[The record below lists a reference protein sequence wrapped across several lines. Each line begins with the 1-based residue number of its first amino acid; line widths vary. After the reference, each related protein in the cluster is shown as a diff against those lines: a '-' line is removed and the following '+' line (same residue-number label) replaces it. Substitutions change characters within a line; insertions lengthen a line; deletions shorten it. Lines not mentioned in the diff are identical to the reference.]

1 MKSGKK
7 KVLKM
12 LVMSALMAGIS
23 ATAMAAVGVVQ
34 GPTPID
40 QGMANKAEDFTIYND
55 KEMSSQYSDYKKKVS
70 EWEEKLKDIEDSY
83 YKKFAKMESALSKLQ
98 SQAYLESK
106 RLDRYN
112 TEEI

>member
-1 MKSGKK
+1 MAAIANDPDTVMEYFQTLSQNLYDALSDK
-7 KVLKM
+7 
-12 LVMSALMAGIS
+12 MSATSLSS
-23 ATAMAAVGVVQ
+23 A
-34 GPTPID
+34 
-40 QGMANKAEDFTIYND
+40 FTIYND

-83 YKKFAKMESALSKLQ
+83 YKKFAKWRVLFPNCSRRHHSF
-98 SQAYLESK
+98 QAYLEIK